1 MAIISSRNTKLDT
14 TVSGVVGYEVVA
26 DHLHNIESVYLLCY
40 FFGDVKMLGSI
51 IGDIIGSPYEFH
63 NIKSKDFKLF
73 CNNSCF
79 TDDTILTCAT
89 AEWLLFGKDP
99 KEVLKKWGNLYKNR
113 TYEGGKVGA
122 FGKGFTNWLKTG
134 KPYSAK
140 TNGCVMRLSPIP
152 LMIDDLKM
160 ALNKAV
166 ELTSLTHNHDE
177 SILATRV
184 YIETMYMVKKGMNA
198 NIIKNYIMHK
208 YGYDL
213 SKSVDEIRSNYN
225 KFYTSCKNSVPQ
237 AIVCALDANSYED
250 AVRNAVSL
258 GGDSDTLACMAGG
271 IAEIRFGVPENI
283 KRQARTYMDNNVLNT
298 IAKFYKEL
306 DKGKI

>member
-1 MAIISSRNTKLDT
+1 MPAML
-14 TVSGVVGYEVVA
+14 
-26 DHLHNIESVYLLCY
+26 
-40 FFGDVKMLGSI
+40 FFLGGEMLGAV

-63 NIKSKDFKLF
+63 NVKTKDFKLF

-89 AEWLLFGKDP
+89 AEWLLSGEDP
-99 KEVLKKWGNLYKNR
+99 KKILKKWGNLYKNR
-113 TYEGGKVGA
+113 LYEGGKVGA
-122 FGKGFTNWLKTG
+122 FGPGFTNWLETG
-134 KPYSAK
+134 KPYGAK
-140 TNGCVMRLSPIP
+140 TNGCVMRLSPIS
-152 LMIDDLKM
+152 LVIDDLKI

-184 YIETMYMVKKGMNA
+184 YIETMYMVKKGLDVT
-198 NIIKNYIMHK
+198 IIKNYITHK

-237 AIVCALDANSYED
+237 AIICALDATSYED
-250 AVRNAVSL
+250 AIRNAVSL

-271 IAEIRFGVPENI
+271 IAEMKFGIPENI
-283 KRQARTYMDNNVLNT
+283 RKQAMTYMDDNVLNT
-298 IAKFYKEL
+298 IVRFYKKLQKE
-306 DKGKI
+306 K